1 MPRPRKKHATKWD
14 RCVRQVKRRRSAR
27 SAAAVCTVALRPR
40 RLNPRQVVLYAQ
52 AQGTPVLKYV
62 GGIKFAKSGH
72 TVKFETKRHAAAVGL
87 ALLEQ
92 FPVLR
97 KFKLW
102 AE

>member
-1 MPRPRKKHATKWD
+1 
-14 RCVRQVKRRRSAR
+14 
-27 SAAAVCTVALRPR
+27 
-40 RLNPRQVVLYAQ
+40 
-52 AQGTPVLKYV
+52 VLKYV
-62 GGIKFAKSGH
+62 GGIKFAKTGH
-72 TVKFETKRHAAAVGL
+72 MVKFESKRHAAAVGL